1 MNLTRFWTVHII
13 RFVTFFFIFSVA
25 AASYFFP
32 GGNIHD
38 PSQIGYSFS
47 HNFLSELGG
56 YITFAGDIN
65 TTSAFFFNFA
75 LFSFLLVGIA
85 SFYIP
90 SLFKENKT
98 SYTCAFIAAVLFFIG
113 MCFFAGVALTPHDLY
128 REAHVFFAINAFR
141 WLVPASFFFVIA
153 FFLSDADNKYTIINI
168 IFLISTTIYVIY
180 QINSGNPRLNE
191 VLLVENV
198 LMQKAITIIHVTS
211 IFSLT
216 FCFDSQ
222 IKRKNITN

>member
-1 MNLTRFWTVHII
+1 M
-13 RFVTFFFIFSVA
+13 
-25 AASYFFP
+25 
-32 GGNIHD
+32 
-38 PSQIGYSFS
+38 
-47 HNFLSELGG
+47 
-56 YITFAGDIN
+56 
-65 TTSAFFFNFA
+65 
-75 LFSFLLVGIA
+75 
-85 SFYIP
+85 
-90 SLFKENKT
+90 FKENKT

-141 WLVPASFFFVIA
+141 WLVPASLFFVIA

-191 VLLVENV
+191 ALLVENV